1 MTDRTWVGGSSNN
14 NNNNNSVYAAG
25 NWSAAGVPAPGDQLF
40 LLQGTANMKGGDLSG
55 DAITMG
61 ATNRLPPMTP
71 TPASLT
77 PVLNVSGGATVKVAV
92 GGDFFTP
99 TDNRSIINV
108 AGPDNVDI
116 NSDTSTHAAG
126 RSDFTVNITRGT
138 MTGSV
143 NLFNGNGVIDGP
155 GKFKNVNSS
164 LVIGSM
170 IIKSD
175 MIGTGS
181 TSLTF
186 MHLELDD
193 RVSVGQTFTVNPAS
207 SLTIDHPG
215 QFYGV
220 VVATTTPGSGPL
232 SEIDLGG
239 IKADSYSMTND
250 LLTLYAGDKVVDSL
264 VLHATPA
271 RTFVGQGSSGVV
283 IELNGQS
290 TGVSGLPL
298 HTTSP

>member
-1 MTDRTWVGGSSNN
+1 MTDRTWIGGS
-14 NNNNNSVYAAG
+14 NNNSVYAAV

-55 DAITMG
+55 DAIAMG

-71 TPASLT
+71 APASLS
-77 PVLNVSGGATVKVAV
+77 PVLNLSDGATVKVAV

-143 NLFNGNGVIDGP
+143 NLFNGHGTIDGP
-155 GKFKNVNSS
+155 GNFKNINSS
-164 LVIGSM
+164 LSMGSM
-170 IIKSD
+170 AVKSD

-193 RVSVGQTFTVNPAS
+193 SVSVGQTFTLNPAS
-207 SLTIDHPG
+207 SMTIDHPG
-215 QFYGV
+215 QFHGV
-220 VVATTTPGSGPL
+220 VVGTTLGSAPA
-232 SEIDLGG
+232 SEIVLAG

-264 VLHATPA
+264 VLHATA
-271 RTFVGQGSSGVV
+271 AQMFVGQGSSGVA

>member
-1 MTDRTWVGGSSNN
+1 MTDRTWIGGS
-14 NNNNNSVYAAG
+14 NNNSVYAAV

-55 DAITMG
+55 DAIAMG

-71 TPASLT
+71 APASLS
-77 PVLNVSGGATVKVAV
+77 PVLNLSDGATVKVAV

-126 RSDFTVNITRGT
+126 HSDFTVNITRGT

-143 NLFNGNGVIDGP
+143 NLFNGHGTIDGP
-155 GKFKNVNSS
+155 GSFKNVNSS
-164 LVIGSM
+164 LSMGSM
-170 IIKSD
+170 AVKSD
-175 MIGTGS
+175 MIGTGR

-215 QFYGV
+215 QFHGV
-220 VVATTTPGSGPL
+220 VVGTTPGSGPL
-232 SEIDLGG
+232 SEIDLAG

-264 VLHATPA
+264 VLHAMPA
-271 RTFVGQGSSGVV
+271 QMFVGQGSSGVA

>member
-1 MTDRTWVGGSSNN
+1 MTDRTWIGGS
-14 NNNNNSVYAAG
+14 NNNSVYAAV

-61 ATNRLPPMTP
+61 ATNKLPPMTP
-71 TPASLT
+71 APASLS
-77 PVLNVSGGATVKVAV
+77 PVLNLSDGATVKVAV

-108 AGPDNVDI
+108 AGPCNVDI

-126 RSDFTVNITRGT
+126 RSDFTVDITRGT

-143 NLFNGNGVIDGP
+143 NLFNGNGTIDGP
-155 GKFKNVNSS
+155 GNFKNINSS
-164 LVIGSM
+164 LSMGSM
-170 IIKSD
+170 AVKSD

-193 RVSVGQTFTVNPAS
+193 SVSVGQTFTLNPAS

-215 QFYGV
+215 QFHGV
-220 VVATTTPGSGPL
+220 VVGTTQGSAPA
-232 SEIDLGG
+232 SEIDLAG

-271 RTFVGQGSSGVV
+271 QMFVGQGSSGVV
-283 IELNGQS
+283 IEFNGQS
-290 TGVSGLPL
+290 TGVSGLLL

>member
-1 MTDRTWVGGSSNN
+1 MTDRTWIGGS
-14 NNNNNSVYAAG
+14 NNNSVYAAV

-71 TPASLT
+71 APASLS

-126 RSDFTVNITRGT
+126 RSDFTVNITRGM

-143 NLFNGNGVIDGP
+143 SLFNGNGVIDGP

-193 RVSVGQTFTVNPAS
+193 RVSVSQTFTLNPAS

-215 QFYGV
+215 QFHGV
-220 VVATTTPGSGPL
+220 VVGDDAGIGPAERDRSGRHQ
-232 SEIDLGG
+232 GG
-239 IKADSYSMTND
+239 Q
-250 LLTLYAGDKVVDSL
+250 LLHD
-264 VLHATPA
+264 
-271 RTFVGQGSSGVV
+271 Q
-283 IELNGQS
+283 
-290 TGVSGLPL
+290 
-298 HTTSP
+298 

>member
-1 MTDRTWVGGSSNN
+1 MTDRTWIGGSS
-14 NNNNNSVYAAG
+14 NNSVYAAV

-61 ATNRLPPMTP
+61 ATNRLPPV
-71 TPASLT
+71 TPAPAFLS
-77 PVLNVSGGATVKVAV
+77 PVLNLSDGATVKVAA

-108 AGPDNVDI
+108 AGACNVDI

-126 RSDFTVNITRGT
+126 RSDFTVNITRGV

-155 GKFKNVNSS
+155 GNFKNVNSS

-170 IIKSD
+170 VIKSD

-193 RVSVGQTFTVNPAS
+193 RVSVGQTFTLNPAS

-215 QFYGV
+215 QFHGV
-220 VVATTTPGSGPL
+220 VVGTTQGSAPA
-232 SEIDLGG
+232 SEIDLAG

-271 RTFVGQGSSGVV
+271 QIFVGQGSSGVV
-283 IELNGQS
+283 IEFNGQS

>member
-1 MTDRTWVGGSSNN
+1 MTDRTWIGGS
-14 NNNNNSVYAAG
+14 NNNSVYAAV

-61 ATNRLPPMTP
+61 ATNRLPPV
-71 TPASLT
+71 TPAPAFLS
-77 PVLNVSGGATVKVAV
+77 PVLNLSDGATVKVAV

-143 NLFNGNGVIDGP
+143 NLFNGHGTIDGP
-155 GKFKNVNSS
+155 GNFKNINSS
-164 LVIGSM
+164 LSMGSM
-170 IIKSD
+170 AVKSD

-193 RVSVGQTFTVNPAS
+193 SVSVGQTFTLNPAS

-215 QFYGV
+215 QFHGV
-220 VVATTTPGSGPL
+220 VVGTTLGSAPA
-232 SEIDLGG
+232 SEIVLAG

-271 RTFVGQGSSGVV
+271 QMFVGQGSSGVA